1 MIYNVISCLCTGI
14 FLWIATTELLTQ
26 RLSWKINLLIITVIT
41 GLTLAGNMLGHLVG
55 LIVLPVV
62 FVIIFFVVDEKRI
75 INVGLAGAGSM
86 LNILLNNFCLLVL
99 DSFFHISVEI
109 IVARYWICFYI
120 FYAVLLKCVMKGIR
134 KLLYSGN
141 KIEKMFST
149 VSKRSKRIQ
158 KAVAI
163 NILVYMVIFVVNIS
177 MGEKVGYP
185 TIGLAFNNILFL
197 ICLIVTTWLLVNV
210 TKGVESEEKQKA
222 MLHQQ
227 EVLENYVENLE
238 KMLEETRAFRHDY
251 KNILSTM
258 SGYIRENEM
267 EGLREFFYQ
276 KIYLPEGK
284 HETQSMA
291 WGSLKNIKP
300 MEIKGFLYEKLLLAF
315 AKNIEVQVDIT
326 ENLTVDY
333 NDMEEL
339 VRILGIFLDN
349 AIEETETMKNGEI
362 RITIGET
369 AKGVRFC
376 IENNYKN
383 QPNISLMTQKGCST
397 KGEGRGNGLYW
408 AEQILEKHEDMF
420 HGLKIEEQRVVQ
432 ELEVITK

>member
-14 FLWIATTELLTQ
+14 FLCIATTELLTQ
-26 RLSWKINLLIITVIT
+26 KLKSVEKLFIISVIT
-41 GLTLAGNMLGHLVG
+41 GLTLAGSMLGHLVG

-62 FVIIFFVVDEKRI
+62 LVIIFFTVDEKRI
-75 INVGLAGAGSM
+75 INVGLAAVGSM

-99 DSFFHISVEI
+99 DSVFHISVES
-109 IVARYWICFYI
+109 IVARYWIYFYI
-120 FYAVLLKCVMKGIR
+120 FYGVILTYVMKGVG
-134 KLLYSGN
+134 KLLYSERRM
-141 KIEKMFST
+141 KKMFFT
-149 VSKRSKRIQ
+149 VSKRIQ

-163 NILVYMVIFVVNIS
+163 NILVYMVIFIINIS

-185 TIGLAFNNILFL
+185 TGGLAFNNILFL
-197 ICLIVTTWLLVNV
+197 LCLIVTTWLLVNV
-210 TKGVESEEKQKA
+210 TKGIEAEEKQKT

-227 EVLENYVENLE
+227 ELLENYVENLE

-267 EGLREFFYQ
+267 EELRTFFYK

-284 HETQSMA
+284 VEAQSMA

-300 MEIKGFLYEKLLLAF
+300 MEIKGFLYEKLLSAF
-315 AKNIEVQVDIT
+315 AKNIDVRVNIA

-333 NDMEEL
+333 KYMEEL

-349 AIEETETMKNGEI
+349 AIEETEFMKNGEI
-362 RITIGET
+362 EIIIQET
-369 AKGVRFC
+369 TMGVRFC
-376 IENNYKN
+376 IQNNFEN
-383 QPNISLMTQKGCST
+383 QPDISRMTQKGHST

-408 AEQILEKHEDMF
+408 AEQVLEKHEDMI
-420 HGLKIEEQRVVQ
+420 HNLKIEKERVIQ
-432 ELEVITK
+432 ELEIITK